1 MQAGM
6 PIADLLKT
14 ASVEAAHGPQITRP
28 SDSNQPFGSLLRDA
42 IGSVQNL
49 EAQASQATEGLLRG
63 DGVDIHT
70 AMIAT
75 QKADLAFE
83 MALSVRNKA
92 VAAYQQMMNM
102 QF

>member
-1 MQAGM
+1 MHAGM
-6 PIADLLKT
+6 QIADLIKT
-14 ASVEAAHGPQITRP
+14 GNAEAASALQTTRP
-28 SDSNQPFGSLLRDA
+28 SESSQPFGNVLRDA

-92 VAAYQQMMNM
+92 VAAYQQIMNM